1 MSNAQ
6 NGKSRPQF
14 SRAPLITS
22 AAMLGGGFALA
33 LVGLAVGGGYL
44 LWATRRW
51 VREMEVAPSDLAKI
65 KWDQARAAVSAGA
78 EAWQNG
84 PRADPASAS

>member
-14 SRAPLITS
+14 SRTPLITS
-22 AAMLGGGFALA
+22 AAMLGGGFVLV

-44 LWATRRW
+44 AWATRKW
-51 VREMEVAPSDLAKI
+51 VTEMEVPPSELAKI

-84 PRADPASAS
+84 PRADPANAS